1 MQIDNAM
8 DEDVLR
14 VRRTQVRGENT
25 QSLGIGTARVVESGG
40 VDQVHLVAIELEV
53 ENADI

>member
-1 MQIDNAM
+1 MQIDDAM

-25 QSLGIGTARVVESGG
+25 QSLDIGTVRVVESGR
-40 VDQVHLVAIELEV
+40 VYQVHLVAIELEI
-53 ENADI
+53 EGAHI